1 MTMRKPHVANEFNS
15 RFTRAAV
22 TMLNCTILVGLSAG
36 AASMSLEAQM
46 LRQINVTVT
55 DPLNRFVTGLERE
68 HFEVVQQGVPLSIAA
83 FSAPES
89 QITIALVTDTPLQ
102 GSVGV
107 AGPKELL
114 IQTRSLA
121 DDLTQLSASTNTRKY
136 LVMTTSTT
144 GNVSIPGGIEAQ
156 IVEPANLSRAV
167 IELRNQYVLLVGGV
181 GPSAEFEV
189 VLKQPRGLPT
199 LRPNWKPAAVK

>member
-1 MTMRKPHVANEFNS
+1 
-15 RFTRAAV
+15 
-22 TMLNCTILVGLSAG
+22 MLNCTILVGLSAG

-68 HFEVVQQGVPLSIAA
+68 HFEVVQQGVPLSIAT

-121 DDLTQLSASTNTRKY
+121 DALTQLSASTNTRKY

-144 GNVSIPGGIEAQ
+144 GNVSIPGGIEA
-156 IVEPANLSRAV
+156 
-167 IELRNQYVLLVGGV
+167 
-181 GPSAEFEV
+181 
-189 VLKQPRGLPT
+189 
-199 LRPNWKPAAVK
+199 